1 MYDLDH
7 KLNGQLRNQHLQ
19 EIKRQIQHEQFA
31 AGVKAAQDNLKT
43 PGPIRPALV
52 AFINLLTR

>member
-7 KLNGQLRNQHLQ
+7 ALNGKLRNQHVE

-31 AGVKAAQDNLKT
+31 AGVKAAQDNPKT
-43 PGPIRPALV
+43 TAPIRTVLV
-52 AFINLLTR
+52 ALINLIAR